1 MLTKEDY
8 MKLDKERLAELLVER
23 DAEDKNRQPFVFPE
37 FPTTPPVNPVKY
49 PYGTPL
55 CPLSGGACTNPFR
68 DCVNCPGVISTG
80 GGNYQWQTDTKA
92 TNDTPSSK
100 PRREEYQ
107 FDNGN
112 GFIDYCKNK
121 KQGE

>member
-1 MLTKEDY
+1 MFTKEDY

-37 FPTTPPVNPVKY
+37 FPATPPVNPVKY

-55 CPLSGGACTNPFR
+55 CPYGGACTNPFR

-80 GGNYQWQTDTKA
+80 GGYQWQTDTKT
-92 TNDTPSSK
+92 TNDASSAT
-100 PRREEYQ
+100 PRRDEFQ
-107 FDNGN
+107 FENGN
-112 GFIDYCKNK
+112 GFIDYCQNK